1 MSWKSSSGEQN
12 GGRLLRDIEEIS
24 KALYV
29 HKTPQ
34 KASTFQADHGHD
46 SFGDTHISRSSSNV
60 VSDDMLH
67 KQKKSSMWSWNPL
80 KALTHIRHR
89 RFNCC
94 FFLHVHSI
102 EGLPVNFKDLALCV
116 NWKRK
121 GEVMRTRPAQV
132 CQGTA
137 EFEETLTHSCSVY
150 GSRTGHQ
157 HSAKYEPKHFML
169 HVSVIGAPGLDIG
182 KHWVD
187 LTRLLPLTLEE
198 LEEGRR
204 NSGKWTTS
212 FKLSGKAKGAL
223 LNVSFGFS
231 VLGSNSIEPSQ
242 FVQAIKSA
250 AIDHFSECD
259 GTSGNR
265 MLRRVGSVPR
275 KPAGMTHF
283 SSRSLDARS
292 FDEVLSDQKSELS
305 RSITFL
311 YKKLEEG
318 KLEKLDE
325 LDFLY
330 EHLEPLKPS
339 SGALSQSYAEST
351 RDDLHIEFTVSEL
364 GMESSRKEQL
374 KPEVCSYDSCDDTSI
389 ETTDV
394 AYILEVTSN
403 EKSEYNQKHESND
416 VYEGEHTMK
425 SSNYEET
432 DVCEDGTFEELE
444 SIFLD
449 LLTAESAE
457 LDSPVEIFDSIDQE
471 NYMNLKSSYKSSRR
485 VKSLSL
491 DDVTESVANDFLDML
506 NIEQTSI
513 DLNFDSCPDSPRE
526 CLLRQF
532 EKETL
537 SSGNPIFGFDAT
549 DDQVEFS
556 GIASSVHGRV
566 ACSDDFDLS
575 SVIKD
580 FEMEHWRGTQSLR
593 SKRNAKM
600 IENLETEALMRDWGL
615 NEKAFQNSPRTSSG
629 GFGSPIYLSPERP
642 LELPP
647 LGEGLGSKMCTHNGG
662 FLCSMSPQHFRNARN
677 GARLTMQFSSPVV
690 LPAAMGCSAMEIL
703 SCWASGGISKM
714 SVQADTLMPLE
725 DITGRNIQEMAW
737 EARSGIEPDERFTF
751 WHGLFGMKKDSEG
764 LFLHRSSGHLNSTS
778 IIDDVDLGFVSMED
792 LAPLA
797 MYKIEPLTVEGLRIQ
812 SNLSDNEA
820 PSSIRPQLSE
830 VFGSNI
836 ASALEHWSGKESDD
850 DEGDLVELSVS
861 PDEWLRLDAGYF
873 SNNPEIKERTIKIL
887 AAHHAKSLDL
897 DNSGLATG
905 EERSELLGRECG
917 QLCNNLTLALR
928 VQLRDPLRDYEMV
941 GISMLILI
949 QLERSYAPVEQYSCS
964 RASEGNSS
972 CENDPKEQFIQ
983 EEIIAGESERGIHRQ
998 AVSQFRITEIHVAGF
1013 NVEPNDEQIWG
1024 TKRQQQAGTRWLLSS
1039 GMGRISKRPFSM
1051 SNAIIRSSPQ
1061 IRRTMRPGDALWSI
1075 SSDFHI
1081 RDSKWKELATSNVH
1095 IRNPD
1100 IIFPTEGC
1108 PKPSHLGIKL

>member
-1 MSWKSSSGEQN
+1 MSWKSSSGDQN

-34 KASTFQADHGHD
+34 KALTFQADHGHD
-46 SFGDTHISRSSSNV
+46 SVGDTHVSKSSSNV
-60 VSDDMLH
+60 VADYMLR
-67 KQKKSSMWSWNPL
+67 KQNKSSIWSWKPL
-80 KALTHIRHR
+80 KVLTYIRHR

-137 EFEETLTHSCSVY
+137 EFEETLMHSCSVY

-157 HSAKYEPKHFML
+157 HSAKYESKHFL
-169 HVSVIGAPGLDIG
+169 LYVSVIGAPALDIG

-187 LTRLLPLTLEE
+187 LTRLLPLTMED

-212 FKLSGKAKGAL
+212 FKLSGKAKGAM
-223 LNVSFGFS
+223 LNASFGFS
-231 VLGSNSIEPSQ
+231 LSGSNSIEPSPFMQ
-242 FVQAIKSA
+242 GIKHA

-259 GTSGNR
+259 GASANR
-265 MLRRVGSVPR
+265 SLRRVGSVPR
-275 KPAGMTHF
+275 KPAGMTHS

-318 KLEKLDE
+318 KLDN
-325 LDFLY
+325 LDFLF
-330 EHLEPLKPS
+330 ECLEPLKPN
-339 SGALSQSYAEST
+339 SGALSQFSAENT
-351 RDDLHIEFTVSEL
+351 MDDRHIEFSISEL
-364 GMESSRKEQL
+364 GVESSRKEQL
-374 KPEVCSYDSCDDTSI
+374 KPEVCSYESCDDTQI

-394 AYILEVTSN
+394 AYILEERSN
-403 EKSEYNQKHESND
+403 EKNEYKQKRESND

-425 SSNYEET
+425 HSNYEET
-432 DVCEDGTFEELE
+432 DVCNDEMFEEFE
-444 SIFLD
+444 SVFLD

-457 LDSPVEIFDSIDQE
+457 LDSSVEMYDSIDQG

-506 NIEQTSI
+506 NIEQTSA
-513 DLNFDSCPDSPRE
+513 DLSSDSCLVSPRE
-526 CLLRQF
+526 CHLRQL
-532 EKETL
+532 EEETL
-537 SSGNPIFGFDAT
+537 FSGNSIFDFDAT

-580 FEMEHWRGTQSLR
+580 FEKEHKRGTQSLR
-593 SKRNAKM
+593 SKRNVKM
-600 IENLETEALMRDWGL
+600 IENLETEALMQDWGL
-615 NEKAFQNSPRTSSG
+615 NEKAFQNSPCISSG

-647 LGEGLGSKMCTHNGG
+647 LGEGLGSKVCTHNGG
-662 FLCSMSPQHFRNARN
+662 FLRSMSPQLFRNARN
-677 GARLTMQFSSPVV
+677 GARLIMQFSSPVV
-690 LPAAMGCSAMEIL
+690 LPAAMGCNVVEIL
-703 SCWASGGISKM
+703 SCWASGGISKI
-714 SVQADTLMPLE
+714 SAQADKLMPLE
-725 DITGRNIQEMAW
+725 DITGRNIREMAW
-737 EARSGIEPDERFTF
+737 EAGSGLEPDERFTF
-751 WHGLFGMKKDSEG
+751 WHGLFGMKDSEDL
-764 LFLHRSSGHLNSTS
+764 LFHQSSGHLNSTS
-778 IIDDVDLGFVSMED
+778 IIDDVNLGFVFMKD
-792 LAPLA
+792 LAPLL
-797 MYKIEPLTVEGLRIQ
+797 MDKIESLTIEGLRIQ

-820 PSSIRPQLSE
+820 PSSISPQFSE
-830 VFGSNI
+830 AFGSNT
-836 ASALEHWSGKESDD
+836 ASALKRWCSKESDD
-850 DEGDLVELSVS
+850 DEDDLVELSVS
-861 PDEWLRLDAGYF
+861 PDEWSRLDAGDF
-873 SNNPEIKERTIKIL
+873 SNNSETKERITNIL

-897 DNSGLATG
+897 ESSGLETG
-905 EERSELLGRECG
+905 EERAELLGRECG
-917 QLCNNLTLALR
+917 LLCNNLTLALR
-928 VQLRDPLRDYEMV
+928 VQLRDPLRDYERV

-949 QLERSYAPVEQYSCS
+949 QLERSYAPVEPYTCS
-964 RASEGNSS
+964 RESERNSS
-972 CENDPKEQFIQ
+972 NENDPKEQFFQ
-983 EEIIAGESERGIHRQ
+983 EEIISGESEGGIHRQ
-998 AVSQFRITEIHVAGF
+998 AVSQFKITEIHVAGF
-1013 NVEPNDEQIWG
+1013 NIGPNDDQIGG
-1024 TKRQQQAGTRWLLSS
+1024 TKRPQQAGSRWLLSS
-1039 GMGRISKRPFSM
+1039 GMGRTSKHPFSK
-1051 SNAIIRSSPQ
+1051 SNAIMRSSSQ
-1061 IRRTMRPGDALWSI
+1061 VRRNMQPRDVLWSI
-1075 SSDFHI
+1075 SFDFHS
-1081 RDSKWKELATSNVH
+1081 RDSKSKELAASNDY
-1095 IRNPD
+1095 IRNSD

-1108 PKPSHLGIKL
+1108 SNPSQLGFKL